1 MEANL
6 LQQEIRF
13 FVLDIF
19 VVRGKNVYL
28 SCDLSGLHTYDHV
41 PKTGL
46 SVKNVARNIW
56 VQERKVMAKNEETEN
71 ENHFRS
77 LL

>member
-6 LQQEIRF
+6 LQQKIRF

-41 PKTGL
+41 PQAGL
-46 SVKNVARNIW
+46 SVKTVARNIW
-56 VQERKVMAKNEETEN
+56 VQER
-71 ENHFRS
+71 
-77 LL
+77 